1 MISDKQD
8 KSLLHHLKLTV
19 NLSWQFIVSGVILIV
34 LFYYLLPALVFI
46 PALYLIFILFFFRN
60 PRRKVPSDTGVVLSP
75 ADGKILDIK
84 NVYEDTFIK
93 GVCVRITIFLSL
105 YNVHINRAPVS
116 GKVTYIHYRPGK
128 FIPAFKSHASEINEK
143 NFIGVQ
149 NGSKKILFT
158 QVTGF
163 IARRVVCWVKE
174 GNSISGGDIIGAM
187 KFGSCMEVF
196 VPLDTS
202 LVVKTGDCLRAGET
216 ILGRLNLDPEF

>member
-93 GVCVRITIFLSL
+93 GECVRITIFLSL

-149 NGSKKILFT
+149 NGSKKFFL
-158 QVTGF
+158 
-163 IARRVVCWVKE
+163 RR
-174 GNSISGGDIIGAM
+174 
-187 KFGSCMEVF
+187 
-196 VPLDTS
+196 L
-202 LVVKTGDCLRAGET
+202 LVL
-216 ILGRLNLDPEF
+216 